1 MTDTLMREIPMP
13 NPTVNAAQANDLR
26 AWVGFEGGAAILRRF
41 EAHSGAKG
49 FFLRTATDDPKGEAV
64 REKALAAGFVE
75 LKTRGTLRMI
85 FPDGKFPFSARQLAD
100 ILGGHTFRL
109 TLGELMSDKWT
120 IQLPERAPGMV
131 KPSEKAEIQP
141 NPAKIETIGLN
152 IHGEEVIRDD
162 SGRFFRK
169 VNQDSG
175 KSRYIH
181 ESAED
186 KPTLFLRA
194 TRRED
199 LVAIASSLIV
209 MAGRGTLHR
218 ADMMRVIEASL
229 EDGPHG
235 HFEMGV
241 NEAFEI
247 VREHMLRE
255 ISAIAIENEASR
267 EKFIAAM
274 RLSASTGFVLSR
286 PSASNGMLQPSPA
299 MIAFMRRAVRGQGAV
314 SMRVSDDMKIALPR
328 VERDDAPLQVYD
340 LGEIPSDGIPGYV
353 NNVLARHQPA
363 GRTILRIPG
372 TLDVEEFDRLRNE
385 IGLNYALE
393 AVAEISAAVAD
404 GVQDG
409 PSSRFI
415 FIGERR
421 PEPLDALPLAAQRT
435 FNVLTTDDLMNLER
449 ELMRSRARIRDFH
462 DGVEAEQGAE
472 DTREENARQRPYMPL
487 SRVTEPF
494 TMIPYA
500 LEGASAKSLDR
511 IRRDF
516 EATGGVD
523 ATVSSA
529 LGLSIG
535 QLGEVLTAEQVDAV
549 AMRMHAAGRRRGFLL
564 ADQTGVGKGRS
575 LAAMA
580 RAHIRSK
587 PVLIAEQDLENDA
600 DAAVDQDQH
609 DHASLPGSRGKRR
622 VLYFTES
629 APINA
634 PDVMRDLVDVGA
646 IDEISPL
653 FLTSGS
659 QFIHTTT
666 DSATGEEIK
675 REFAAPK
682 RARRNQIMSEGVW
695 PEEHDVII
703 TTYSSFRGGEGDP
716 STVWLE
722 NALDENTL
730 LVLDEAHNALNPKS
744 RQGRNIRAAI
754 EAVGPENVIYGTA
767 TPAREPS
774 GMNLYSALL
783 PEDTEGRLDDLLE
796 NMQAGGE
803 VAQEAFATMLAE
815 DGVMLRR
822 DHDLSNIDFK
832 VSLPDDALMLRYQQ
846 IMNAFSPVVE
856 LMIEGSSQISEHLG
870 RASARLYGDLIR
882 RGFSREAA
890 RAQTNELNQYSTA
903 LGSPLSNLAR
913 IAMNAIKIDQ
923 VVDQALEEI
932 ADGRKPLITFHST
945 NAALFKEIASDPDA
959 SDENLTLKDQI
970 RRIHD
975 RMYKITVDGERLD
988 AREQYPDVA
997 QTADAID
1004 ALIEDLDG
1012 SLSASPIDALVE
1024 KLEHAGIAVGEISGR
1039 TQCYRDGRIQ
1049 RRTDRNRR
1057 ETIDRFNDGELDVL
1071 IYNAA
1076 GATGGS
1082 YHSSPK
1088 FKDQRPRT
1096 MIELEAPTDVIKYV
1110 QSLGRGNRYGQVHNP
1125 RVVSVMTGL
1134 TPEMRILQQRNRKL
1148 RSLGASV
1155 DGNRSHP
1162 MLLDDVPDLL
1172 NKVGDEATRNVLLS
1186 MPALARR
1193 LGFPEFAEEEN
1204 AQQQNDAMDEG
1215 AGGGSDVES
1224 LANKV
1229 LARSIMLTARD
1240 QDDLVQ
1246 RIRMEF
1252 DALIEELDSRNANP
1266 LRPKQL
1272 DGQVELRAT
1281 SLYSGVE
1288 IEADDIDTSAFL
1300 SPLYM
1305 QTGIH
1310 HFTEEAWS
1318 GEKLVEA
1325 VETCRRLYG
1334 SEGFESYAARI
1345 TQNLP
1350 ALLRPYLPEG
1360 VDISDALENPEG
1372 VSPRFKRVHAR
1383 LTDLAWLLENIRPG
1397 VSIRFPSELDSLGL
1411 ERRTIVGIQPPREKS
1426 HYDIP
1431 SAYKVSVISPGMSK
1445 PEIVSLGRLT
1455 SLNQESIFFR
1465 PGISETFDPE
1475 YLERFDRDGMM
1486 ARRLPVQVLTGNIL
1500 QAITEAKR
1508 HDLGSVS
1515 LYRDEAGQIHRGI
1528 VVAKSKVNMEAL
1540 PVNLSGGRMMAEAA
1554 MRFVETRRAKGDGD
1568 EGRTGYM
1575 RMWGNISGKGG
1586 MGERSDAEM
1595 IVSVTANSF
1604 RLDMLPMKKATY
1616 SFYADRPGLYELMY
1630 RKPLP
1635 QKSDAPARAS
1645 RKIGNN
1651 AAHVVRIKFDND
1663 ADLARMYAI
1672 LELIDRPAMTDGS
1685 HREMI
1690 NNLINDLEGLGKG
1703 REGIGEIALSQ
1714 LEAARSA
1721 ADLDAGEEDLTVQE
1735 QAEDPAEEHPEAE
1748 EPVALD
1754 ELPEPDFDNID
1765 WEV

>member
-1 MTDTLMREIPMP
+1 MT

-26 AWVGFEGGAAILRRF
+26 AWVGFEGGSAILRRF

-49 FFLRTATDDPKGEAV
+49 FFLRTSSDNPKGQDV
-64 REKALAAGFVE
+64 RARALAAGFVE
-75 LKTRGTLRMI
+75 LKTPGTLRMI
-85 FPDGKFPFSARQLAD
+85 FPDGKFPFSARQLAE

-109 TLGELMSDKWT
+109 TLGELMSEKWT
-120 IQLPERAPGMV
+120 IQLPEKAPGL
-131 KPSEKAEIQP
+131 KKLSAKKEIQP
-141 NPAKIETIGLN
+141 DPEKIEFIGLN
-152 IHGEEVIRDD
+152 IHGEEVIRDG

-169 VNQDSG
+169 VSQDSG
-175 KSRYIH
+175 KARYVH
-181 ESAED
+181 ESEED

-194 TRRED
+194 HRRED

-209 MAGRGTLHR
+209 MAARGTLHR
-218 ADMMRVIEASL
+218 SEMMRVIEACLEEGPLGRLDMSL
-229 EDGPHG
+229 D
-235 HFEMGV
+235 
-241 NEAFEI
+241 EAFDI
-247 VREHMLRE
+247 VRENMLRE
-255 ISAIAIENEASR
+255 ISAIAIENDASR

-274 RLSASTGFVLSR
+274 RLSAATGFVLSR
-286 PSASNGMLQPSPA
+286 QSGANELLQPSPA
-299 MIAFMRRAVRGQGAV
+299 MIAFIRRTVRGQGSV
-314 SMRVSDDMKIALPR
+314 SMRVSDDMRIALPR
-328 VERDDAPLQVYD
+328 VERDDAALQVYD
-340 LGEIPSDGIPGYV
+340 LGDVSADGLVAYV
-353 NNVLARHQPA
+353 NNVLARRQA
-363 GRTILRIPG
+363 EGRTILRIPG
-372 TLDVEEFDRLRNE
+372 TFDPDEFDRLRTE

-393 AVAEISAAVAD
+393 AVSEISAAVAD

-409 PSSRFI
+409 AASRFI

-421 PEPLDALPLAAQRT
+421 PDVLDALPLAAQRT
-435 FNVLTTDDLMNLER
+435 FTVLTTDDLMNLER
-449 ELMRSRARIRDFH
+449 EIMRSRSRIREFH
-462 DGVEAEQGAE
+462 DGVDVDQVGV

-487 SRVTEPF
+487 SRASEPF
-494 TMIPYA
+494 TMIPFA
-500 LEGASAKSLDR
+500 LEGATAKSIDR
-511 IRRDF
+511 MRRDF
-516 EATGGVD
+516 EVNGGID
-523 ATVSSA
+523 ATVGSA
-529 LGLSIG
+529 LGLSID
-535 QLGEVLTAEQVDAV
+535 QIGEVLTAEQVDAV
-549 AMRMHAAGRRRGFLL
+549 GMRMHAASRNRGFLL

-580 RAHIRSK
+580 RASLRSK
-587 PVLIAEQDLENDA
+587 PQPLRDITPAEEGSEGAQVDL
-600 DAAVDQDQH
+600 DQSLN
-609 DHASLPGSRGKRR
+609 ASLPGSRGKRR

-659 QFIHTTT
+659 QFTHVSV
-666 DSATGEEIK
+666 DPATGEELQ
-675 REFAAPK
+675 REFVAPE
-682 RARRNQIMSEGVW
+682 RARRAQIMAAGVW
-695 PEEHDVII
+695 PEEYDVII
-703 TTYSSFRGGEGDP
+703 TTYSSFRGGEGDA
-716 STVWLE
+716 STIWLE

-730 LVLDEAHNALNPKS
+730 LILDEAHNALNPRS
-744 RQGRNIRAAI
+744 RQGRNVRAAI
-754 EAVGPENVIYGTA
+754 DAVGPSNVIYGTA

-783 PEDTEGRLDDLLE
+783 PEDTEGRLGDLLE

-803 VAQEAFATMLAE
+803 VAQESFATMLAE

-832 VSLPDDALMLRYQQ
+832 VSLPDDAMMLRYQQ

-856 LMIEGSSQISEHLG
+856 LMIEGSSQVSQHLG
-870 RASARLYGDLIR
+870 RASARLYQHLLN

-932 ADGRKPLITFHST
+932 AEGRKPLITFHST
-945 NAALFKEIASDPDA
+945 NAALFKEISADPEA

-975 RMYKITVDGERLD
+975 RMYKVTIDGQKLD
-988 AREQYPDVA
+988 ARHEYPDVA
-997 QTADAID
+997 QTAEAINALIDEIDDSLAASPVD
-1004 ALIEDLDG
+1004 ALI
-1012 SLSASPIDALVE
+1012 E
-1024 KLEHAGIAVGEISGR
+1024 KLEHAGVAVGEISGR

-1057 ETIDRFNDGELDVL
+1057 ETIDRFNNGELDIL

-1172 NKVGDEATRNVLLS
+1172 NKVGDEATRNVLMS
-1186 MPALARR
+1186 MPALTRR
-1193 LGFPEFAEEEN
+1193 LGFPEFAE
-1204 AQQQNDAMDEG
+1204 DEG
-1215 AGGGSDVES
+1215 LQQGDGVDNRSGGGSDIDS

-1229 LARSIMLTARD
+1229 LARSIMLSARD

-1281 SLYSGVE
+1281 SLYSGIE

-1334 SEGFESYAARI
+1334 SEGFEGYAARI
-1345 TQNLP
+1345 MQNLP
-1350 ALLRPYLPEG
+1350 ALLRHYLPEG
-1360 VDISDALENPEG
+1360 MDIAVALENPDD
-1372 VSPRFKRVHAR
+1372 VSPQFRRAHAR

-1397 VSIRFPSELDSLGL
+1397 ISIRYPSDADPMGV
-1411 ERRTIVGIQPPREKS
+1411 ERRTIVGLQPPREKA
-1426 HYDIP
+1426 HYGIP
-1431 SAYKVSVISPGMSK
+1431 SAYKISVISPGMSN
-1445 PEIVSLGRLT
+1445 PETISLGRLT
-1455 SLNQESIFFR
+1455 AINQESIFFR
-1465 PGISETFDPE
+1465 PGISETFDPA
-1475 YLERFDRDGMM
+1475 YLEQFDRDGMM

-1515 LYRDEAGQIHRGI
+1515 LYRDETGQVHRGI

-1554 MRFVETRRAKGDGD
+1554 MRFVETRRA
-1568 EGRTGYM
+1568 EGVEADVTRYM
-1575 RMWGNISGKGG
+1575 RMWGNITGKGG
-1586 MGERSDAEM
+1586 VGERSDAEM
-1595 IVSVTANSF
+1595 IVSVTPNSF

-1616 SFYADRPGLYELMY
+1616 TFYAERPGLYELMY

-1635 QKSDAPARAS
+1635 PKSEAPVRAW
-1645 RKIGNN
+1645 RKIGSN
-1651 AAHVVRIKFDND
+1651 AAHVVKIKFDSD

-1672 LELIDRPAMTDGS
+1672 LELIDRPALTDGS
-1685 HREMI
+1685 HREMV
-1690 NNLINDLEGLGKG
+1690 NALINDLEGLGRG
-1703 REGIGEIALSQ
+1703 RGRINDLVMSQ
-1714 LEAARSA
+1714 LDGIRGAVQAPEGELDRENAAA
-1721 ADLDAGEEDLTVQE
+1721 EMPEEVEDDLPQ
-1735 QAEDPAEEHPEAE
+1735 
-1748 EPVALD
+1748 
-1754 ELPEPDFDNID
+1754 PDFDNID
-1765 WEV
+1765 WEA